1 MNCKVLIK
9 STAFANAV
17 MEEYIK
23 VAAIESGIEAQLLGS
38 ILTER
43 NIPHRMRSY
52 YDTAYDGLFQVQKGW
67 GFVSAPESFKEE
79 IREIISDLRKYQ
91 ASIEESPESA

>member
-1 MNCKVLIK
+1 MLQAEQILFFFYWRPELMSPLCI
-9 STAFANAV
+9 F
-17 MEEYIK
+17 
-23 VAAIESGIEAQLLGS
+23 AIENGIEAQVLGS

-67 GFVSAPESFKEE
+67 GFVYAPEFFKDE

-91 ASIEESPESA
+91 ASIEDSPEFA

>member
-1 MNCKVLIK
+1 MIEEYM
-9 STAFANAV
+9 

-23 VAAIESGIEAQLLGS
+23 VAAIENGIEAQLLGF

-67 GFVSAPESFKEE
+67 GFVYAPESFKDE

-91 ASIEESPESA
+91 ASIEDAPESA

>member
-1 MNCKVLIK
+1 
-9 STAFANAV
+9 

-23 VAAIESGIEAQLLGS
+23 VAAIENGIEAQLLGS

-43 NIPHRMRSY
+43 NIPHLVRSY
-52 YDTAYDGLFQVQKGW
+52 YDTALDGLFQAQKGW
-67 GFVSAPESFKEE
+67 GFVSAPESFKDE

-91 ASIEESPESA
+91 SSIKKFQNLLDLDKSEP